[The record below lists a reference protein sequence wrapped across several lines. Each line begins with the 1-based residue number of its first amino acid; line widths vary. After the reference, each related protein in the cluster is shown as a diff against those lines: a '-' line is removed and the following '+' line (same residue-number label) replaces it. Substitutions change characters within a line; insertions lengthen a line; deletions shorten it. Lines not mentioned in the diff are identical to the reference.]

1 MQRLANTGIPAVLE
15 NLFAKLGL
23 SRPQVRRPALLAAGL
38 WLLAAVLALALPVAA
53 PPQLSSTLAAPEAA
67 TAPARR
73 GLGLPAGAQ
82 VRRMAVGEGRL
93 VLAVAVPGAG
103 ERIVI
108 VDLRDGRM
116 VAAIALEGAR

>member
-1 MQRLANTGIPAVLE
+1 MITYLKIVVIVLGV
-15 NLFAKLGL
+15 LI
-23 SRPQVRRPALLAAGL
+23 AAGVAVIGVK
-38 WLLAAVLALALPVAA
+38 LAEKNDELAERGGDAA
-53 PPQLSSTLAAPEAA
+53 ADAAPEAVA
-67 TAPARR
+67 TPARR

>member
-1 MQRLANTGIPAVLE
+1 MITYLKIVVIVL
-15 NLFAKLGL
+15 G
-23 SRPQVRRPALLAAGL
+23 VMIAAGVAVIGVK
-38 WLLAAVLALALPVAA
+38 LAEKSDELAERSGDAA
-53 PPQLSSTLAAPEAA
+53 GAAEEATA
-67 TAPARR
+67 APARR

-93 VLAVAVPGAG
+93 VLAVAVPGTG

-116 VAAIALEGAR
+116 VAAIALEGMR

>member
-1 MQRLANTGIPAVLE
+1 MITYLKIVVIVLGV
-15 NLFAKLGL
+15 LI
-23 SRPQVRRPALLAAGL
+23 AAGVAVIGVK
-38 WLLAAVLALALPVAA
+38 LAEKNDELAERGGDAA
-53 PPQLSSTLAAPEAA
+53 ADAAPEAA

-116 VAAIALEGAR
+116 VAEIALEGAR

>member
-1 MQRLANTGIPAVLE
+1 MITYLKIVVIVL
-15 NLFAKLGL
+15 G
-23 SRPQVRRPALLAAGL
+23 VMIAAGVAVIGVK
-38 WLLAAVLALALPVAA
+38 LAEKNDELAERSSDAEEAAAA
-53 PPQLSSTLAAPEAA
+53 PV
-67 TAPARR
+67 RR

-93 VLAVAVPGAG
+93 VLAVAVPDAG

-116 VAAIALEGAR
+116 VAAIALEGPR

>member
-1 MQRLANTGIPAVLE
+1 MITYLKIVVIVLGV
-15 NLFAKLGL
+15 LI
-23 SRPQVRRPALLAAGL
+23 AAGVAVIGVK
-38 WLLAAVLALALPVAA
+38 LAEKNDELAERGGDAVADAVDV
-53 PPQLSSTLAAPEAA
+53 APEAVA
-67 TAPARR
+67 TPARR

>member
-1 MQRLANTGIPAVLE
+1 MITYLKIVVIVL
-15 NLFAKLGL
+15 G
-23 SRPQVRRPALLAAGL
+23 VMIAAGVAVIGVK
-38 WLLAAVLALALPVAA
+38 LAEKSDELAERSGDAEEATAA
-53 PPQLSSTLAAPEAA
+53 PV
-67 TAPARR
+67 RR

-116 VAAIALEGAR
+116 VAAIALEGPR